1 MFVVTRGFLG
11 SVNLLPT
18 RGYIAGVSTTVI
30 DTHDGAEWHR
40 RKKHQAKL
48 AEEAIYRKAPR
59 AKLTLKNPLR
69 IDETKPKVETVSR
82 EITVAPFIYEIGRM
96 PLANPDQW
104 LLDDDE
110 EAIIW
115 LLQ

>member
-1 MFVVTRGFLG
+1 MSGIFNSSVFNNQVFNTGVAAVV
-11 SVNLLPT
+11 
-18 RGYIAGVSTTVI
+18 

-48 AEEAIYRKAPR
+48 AEDAIYRNAPR
-59 AKLTLKNPLR
+59 PKLKLKTPLE
-69 IDETKPKVETVSR
+69 IDQIKLKEPPQLR

-110 EAIIW
+110 EAILW

>member
-1 MFVVTRGFLG
+1 M
-11 SVNLLPT
+11 SVGIFNSSIFNNQVFNTGGGIPN
-18 RGYIAGVSTTVI
+18 VI
-30 DTHDGAEWHR
+30 PDTHDGAEWHR
-40 RKKHQAKL
+40 RKKHQANL
-48 AEEAIYRKAPR
+48 AEAAIYKNAPRTKLKLKAP
-59 AKLTLKNPLR
+59 LQ
-69 IDETKPKVETVSR
+69 IDEIKPKEIPR

-110 EAIIW
+110 EAIAW

>member
-1 MFVVTRGFLG
+1 MVGIFNSAIFNNQVFNTG
-11 SVNLLPT
+11 
-18 RGYIAGVSTTVI
+18 GVPAVI

-48 AEEAIYRKAPR
+48 AEDAIYRNAPR
-59 AKLTLKNPLR
+59 PKLTLKNPLR
-69 IDETKPKVETVSR
+69 INEIKPKEQAR

-110 EAIIW
+110 EAIAF

>member
-1 MFVVTRGFLG
+1 MAVGIFNSSIFNNQIFNTGGGIPV
-11 SVNLLPT
+11 
-18 RGYIAGVSTTVI
+18 VI

-40 RKKHQAKL
+40 RKKRQAKL
-48 AEEAIYRKAPR
+48 AEAAIYRNAPR
-59 AKLTLKNPLR
+59 QQLKLKTPLQ
-69 IDETKPKVETVSR
+69 IDEIKTKEPQQAR

-96 PLANPDQW
+96 PLPNPDQW

-110 EAIIW
+110 EAIAW

>member
-1 MFVVTRGFLG
+1 MVGIFNSAIFNNQVFNTG
-11 SVNLLPT
+11 
-18 RGYIAGVSTTVI
+18 GVPVVI

-48 AEEAIYRKAPR
+48 AEDAIYRNAPR
-59 AKLTLKNPLR
+59 PKLTLKNPLC
-69 IDETKPKVETVSR
+69 IDEIKPKEQAR

-96 PLANPDQW
+96 PLSNPDQW

-110 EAIIW
+110 EAIAF